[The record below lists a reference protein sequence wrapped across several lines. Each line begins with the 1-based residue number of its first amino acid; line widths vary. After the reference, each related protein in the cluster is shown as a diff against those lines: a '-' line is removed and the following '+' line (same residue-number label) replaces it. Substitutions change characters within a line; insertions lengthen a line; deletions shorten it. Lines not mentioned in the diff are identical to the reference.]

1 MALTR
6 LDKFLA
12 EQGLASRKELKKLI
26 KSGRVTVDGQ
36 PALRPEQKLDP
47 ENSQVRLDGEP
58 LRYARHRYYM
68 MDKPTGVLTATED
81 ARQETVLDL
90 VTPEMR
96 RMGLFPVGRLDKD
109 TSGLLLL
116 TNDGDFAHR
125 VLSPKSG
132 VEKLYYAVVEGN
144 PSQEDA
150 EAFRK
155 GLVLADGTVCLPAK
169 MEPLGGGRCLVTV
182 KEGKY
187 HQVKRMLASR
197 GTPVRQLRRLR
208 IGGLELDGSLGPG
221 NYRELEEADLC
232 RLFNLKVM

>member
-125 VLSPKSG
+125 VLSPKSVTG
-132 VEKLYYAVVEGN
+132 GRGSLPERTCPGGR
-144 PSQEDA
+144 D
-150 EAFRK
+150 R
-155 GLVLADGTVCLPAK
+155 LPAG
-169 MEPLGGGRCLVTV
+169 EDGAPWRRPLPGDGEGGEVPPGKTDAGLPGNAGAGAPAAEDRRTGAGRVFGPRRDQGFDGGRFVQTV
-182 KEGKY
+182 
-187 HQVKRMLASR
+187 QW
-197 GTPVRQLRRLR
+197 
-208 IGGLELDGSLGPG
+208 
-221 NYRELEEADLC
+221 
-232 RLFNLKVM
+232 